1 MPWTLPTA
9 ENPARRVADPALPG
23 LPDDVPVVIRRL
35 GGECQARAVGRGTV
49 YADPAEM
56 LGGLEMVRVRPTH

>member
-1 MPWTLPTA
+1 MPCTLPTP
-9 ENPARRVADPALPG
+9 EHPARRVADPALPG
-23 LPDDVPVVIRRL
+23 LPDVPVVIRRL
-35 GGECQARAVGRGTV
+35 GGARQARAVGRGTV